1 MSDQDSK
8 PADAPGT
15 RERRSTLDRLWGE
28 VQKLI
33 EGSHLFRSLDE
44 DGRQALLQRGSL
56 MIIPAGTVVV
66 REGDAGDSFFVIDQG
81 VVEVVTSTPNAGDVS
96 LTTLQRGA
104 FFGEV
109 SVLTDA
115 PRTATVTALTN
126 VTAVS
131 FSKKDI
137 DELLSSNP
145 KAKRLLE
152 AVMNGRARD
161 AAEKVAKASTLPPA
175 EEEPNE

>member
-1 MSDQDSK
+1 MSDSDQK
-8 PADAPGT
+8 TGEAPPVP
-15 RERRSTLDRLWGE
+15 RNRSQTLDGLWAD
-28 VQKLI
+28 VQQLI
-33 EGSHLFRSLDE
+33 AGSHLFRSLD
-44 DGRQALLQRGSL
+44 DAGRKALLERGRIML
-56 MIIPAGTVVV
+56 VPAGTVIVT
-66 REGDAGDSFFVIDQG
+66 EGEQGDSFFVIDQG
-81 VVEVVTSTPNAGDVS
+81 VVEVVTSSPSGGDVS

-126 VTAVS
+126 VAAVA
-131 FSKKDI
+131 FSKADV

-152 AVMNGRARD
+152 AVMTGRARD
-161 AAEKVAKASTLPPA
+161 TAEKVAKASTMPPPD
-175 EEEPNE
+175 EESE